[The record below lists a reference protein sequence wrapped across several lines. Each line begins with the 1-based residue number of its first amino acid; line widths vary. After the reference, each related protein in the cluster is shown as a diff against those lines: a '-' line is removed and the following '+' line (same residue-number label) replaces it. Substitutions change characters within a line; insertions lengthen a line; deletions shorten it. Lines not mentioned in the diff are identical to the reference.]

1 MKTNLE
7 FKLTTRFNPENL
19 SRKLR
24 KVWLSTCHR
33 YRIMWRKQFMGVDLL
48 PRYFASRL
56 NKRDSDGETFWDF
69 ALDSE
74 RRPYKT
80 FKRAYQA
87 CCKAAGIV
95 LEEETKPKRRRR
107 SSKGNL
113 QTAPQGAVR
122 GSQSELEERPVG
134 PMSPPKK
141 RGRPPGSKN
150 KVTVAQELQPKRSRG
165 RPKGS
170 KNKVLNG

>member
-1 MKTNLE
+1 MTSLE

-19 SRKLR
+19 SRKLH

-33 YRIMWRKQFMGVDLL
+33 YRIVWRKQFMGVDLL
-48 PRYFASRL
+48 PRYFALRI
-56 NKRDSDGETFWDF
+56 NKRESDGEPFWDF

-95 LEEETKPKRRRR
+95 LEEETKPKRRKRVP
-107 SSKGNL
+107 KKVEPVVA
-113 QTAPQGAVR
+113 TAQD
-122 GSQSELEERPVG
+122 L
-134 PMSPPKK
+134 PPKK
-141 RGRPPGSKN
+141 
-150 KVTVAQELQPKRSRG
+150 RG

-170 KNKVLNG
+170 KNKPKVTNG